1 MDYTSLL
8 LNNQLYVLIVGAIL
22 LVSDLV
28 KRYGVF
34 MPFYRWLIARV
45 KSKRLL
51 VAMISAISGILPIPG
66 RVAVSAGVLNTL
78 APSSGPGRSVYGI
91 IDYLATH
98 HYYFWSPLEKT
109 VLLPMAVLGI
119 TYVGFITIIWPLL
132 LTSLLVTCFYIFV
145 VLKEDDIII
154 KLDHIDEGHTHV
166 FDWQNYLI
174 TLGAVY
180 VTIFLGNVVTLYEPQ
195 ITTAVQSLRGL
206 LPIALLVGF
215 LSSFILGSS
224 SKFAGY
230 TALSASVF
238 GVKFLPIFFAVDYAA
253 YMFSP
258 AHKCLVIGSGYFKT
272 PLAEY
277 FEAIGIL
284 CGSIFMVALLLTL
297 LP

>member
-1 MDYTSLL
+1 MDFISLL
-8 LNNQLYVLIVGAIL
+8 LNNQSYVLIVGAIL
-22 LVSDLV
+22 LTSDLV
-28 KRYGVF
+28 KRYGIFV
-34 MPFYRWLIARV
+34 PFYRWLITKI

-51 VAMISAISGILPIPG
+51 VVLISAISGILPVQG
-66 RVAVSAGVLNTL
+66 RVAVSASVLNTI
-78 APSSGPGRSVYGI
+78 APSSGPGRSIYGI

-109 VLLPMAVLGI
+109 VLLPMAVLGL
-119 TYVGFITIIWPLL
+119 TYAGFIALIWPLL

-154 KLDHIDEGHTHV
+154 DVEHDVGHHPHN
-166 FDWQNYLI
+166 WQNYLV
-174 TLGAVY
+174 TLGAVF
-180 VTIFLGNVVTLYEPQ
+180 VTIFLGNVVSMYEPQ
-195 ITTAVQSLRGL
+195 ITATVRSLRGL

-230 TALSASVF
+230 TALGASVF

-277 FEAIGIL
+277 FKAIGIL